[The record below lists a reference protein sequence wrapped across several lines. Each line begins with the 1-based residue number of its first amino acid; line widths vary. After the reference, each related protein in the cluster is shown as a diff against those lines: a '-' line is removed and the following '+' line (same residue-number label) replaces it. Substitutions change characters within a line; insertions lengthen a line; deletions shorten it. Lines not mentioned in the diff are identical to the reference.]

1 VNRPLR
7 FCMITTFYPPYNF
20 GGDGIFVY
28 RLSNEL
34 AKQGHHVEVVHCQDA
49 YLLLADKPPSPAPQ
63 HHPNVVVHG
72 LKSPFGFLSPLA
84 TQQTGYPIF
93 KASRLRKILKAGFD
107 VINYHNVSLVGGPG
121 VLQYGDAIKLYTL
134 HEFWLVCPTHV
145 LFKNNR
151 SACERPACFACN
163 LVYRRPPPLWRYTS
177 LMKSAVRHVDAFIS
191 PDRHTISKH
200 REFGLDLPMVHLP
213 HFVPAGEETSVE
225 NRREYEDLR
234 GKPYFLFVGRLERIK
249 GLQTLIPLFRRWSGA
264 RLLIAGTGGYGDDL
278 RRAAEGCDNIQ
289 FLGYQSGDRLDALYR
304 NAVALVVPSIN
315 YEVAPPLVI
324 MEAFLRRT
332 PAIVRGLGSMPESI
346 EDSGGG
352 FVYRSDEDLL
362 ESMRRLLDDTILR
375 DELGARGHTAYQT
388 QWTTDAY
395 LERYLGL
402 IGRLAQAKRT
412 GRTA

>member
-1 VNRPLR
+1 
-7 FCMITTFYPPYNF
+7 
-20 GGDGIFVY
+20 
-28 RLSNEL
+28 
-34 AKQGHHVEVVHCQDA
+34 
-49 YLLLADKPPSPAPQ
+49 
-63 HHPNVVVHG
+63 
-72 LKSPFGFLSPLA
+72 
-84 TQQTGYPIF
+84 
-93 KASRLRKILKAGFD
+93 
-107 VINYHNVSLVGGPG
+107 
-121 VLQYGDAIKLYTL
+121 
-134 HEFWLVCPTHV
+134 
-145 LFKNNR
+145 
-151 SACERPACFACN
+151 
-163 LVYRRPPPLWRYTS
+163 
-177 LMKSAVRHVDAFIS
+177 MKSAVRHVDAFIS

-213 HFVPAGEETSVE
+213 HFVPAGEETAIE

-304 NAVALVVPSIN
+304 NAVAVVVPSIN

-402 IGRLAQAKRT
+402 IGRLAQART